1 MNPSNY
7 KLEAYI
13 CAHLLHSFQSKEP
26 SRHSCNKPPTKINK
40 KTIPP
45 NITSYNML
53 LTIIIGIGII
63 KAISISK
70 TKKITAS
77 KKNRVEKGIR
87 DEFLGSNPHS
97 KGDLFSRSINLRI
110 DIKVPNTKIKLE
122 INIAKNLQKIIN
134 NIHKK
139 YKHIFKSL
147 KG

>member
-1 MNPSNY
+1 
-7 KLEAYI
+7 
-13 CAHLLHSFQSKEP
+13 
-26 SRHSCNKPPTKINK
+26 
-40 KTIPP
+40 
-45 NITSYNML
+45 ML

-139 YKHIFKSL
+139 YKYIFKSL